1 MPLEKQ
7 DEFAEKHNLA
17 GKREKLFLRAAQH
30 YYENNSDQT
39 DIFKYIYNG
48 DEEDLK
54 QIRDNIK
61 DNSAIAAAFRAKQ
74 DLMKL
79 EDALTPDTPEKRKFN
94 AAIIKEFEKDPSYTL
109 VYDGPLDNKG
119 HAEMR
124 IVDYLRK
131 RSRDPNNKLNEN
143 IYIGLSK
150 LCCTSCDVAIN
161 KSNLEFR
168 IKGSDGKEHKVNIDP
183 TRGGHGEGFEWSIV
197 NTIKDDEVKLEAFL
211 GKDAY
216 EIYKSLK
223 PEEANTALYSIVRHI
238 AENKLK
244 VNGAKVELIQKEDP
258 TAPFHEKP
266 KFAMQYA
273 YNSASKPED
282 NLKRNNLTKKAKN
295 PTSSLI
301 PKAPTTAEYEELEK
315 KLAEL
320 NAKLQIKDQEIENL
334 QSKLTI
340 SENKRKN
347 VDIDVNN
354 NDTTNKKPRTSDL
367 LDQSLDNDI
376 GSPLLDNQSKT
387 QTQNLKISP
396 ELSPYNS
403 PQQDNEEMFF
413 PGPDAST
420 QQILDFDPIKYLQSS
435 NKNNNANKITTS
447 KDEEEDLGYESEV
460 PHTKGPISPSAA
472 QIDELSPSS
481 SPHIPF
487 SFDSDS
493 NLTQAEKKHL
503 VNLLQTELDGNNKY
517 DLTERLAA
525 ENSNQELLNKLDRE
539 AVITANIN
547 IKAIDAQKSAEAGK
561 VEVRGEKN
569 HLTDHKDNTQTLID
583 EIQKGVIDKNTVIAI
598 ERKQYGDNL
607 SMKDVI
613 KLASILEHNE
623 KNPNNP
629 ITLPKELE
637 NTPILQDAI
646 LYKTAKEHG
655 VKVISLEG
663 KNLEHGKASELQNEN
678 REQYMTSVISEI
690 RSKGYNVIANVGSS
704 HEENLKKA
712 LENQQKDNV
721 GFNHIPRKLNQEA
734 ITNEVLQK
742 ALAIAKA
749 IPVKMIS
756 INSREGNNI
765 LPQQSLTKT
774 QLKRSSQI
782 R

>member
-1 MPLEKQ
+1 
-7 DEFAEKHNLA
+7 
-17 GKREKLFLRAAQH
+17 
-30 YYENNSDQT
+30 
-39 DIFKYIYNG
+39 
-48 DEEDLK
+48 
-54 QIRDNIK
+54 
-61 DNSAIAAAFRAKQ
+61 
-74 DLMKL
+74 
-79 EDALTPDTPEKRKFN
+79 
-94 AAIIKEFEKDPSYTL
+94 
-109 VYDGPLDNKG
+109 
-119 HAEMR
+119 
-124 IVDYLRK
+124 
-131 RSRDPNNKLNEN
+131 
-143 IYIGLSK
+143 
-150 LCCTSCDVAIN
+150 
-161 KSNLEFR
+161 
-168 IKGSDGKEHKVNIDP
+168 
-183 TRGGHGEGFEWSIV
+183 
-197 NTIKDDEVKLEAFL
+197 
-211 GKDAY
+211 
-216 EIYKSLK
+216 
-223 PEEANTALYSIVRHI
+223 
-238 AENKLK
+238 
-244 VNGAKVELIQKEDP
+244 
-258 TAPFHEKP
+258 
-266 KFAMQYA
+266 
-273 YNSASKPED
+273 
-282 NLKRNNLTKKAKN
+282 
-295 PTSSLI
+295 
-301 PKAPTTAEYEELEK
+301 
-315 KLAEL
+315 
-320 NAKLQIKDQEIENL
+320 
-334 QSKLTI
+334 
-340 SENKRKN
+340 
-347 VDIDVNN
+347 
-354 NDTTNKKPRTSDL
+354 
-367 LDQSLDNDI
+367 
-376 GSPLLDNQSKT
+376 
-387 QTQNLKISP
+387 
-396 ELSPYNS
+396 
-403 PQQDNEEMFF
+403 MFF

-447 KDEEEDLGYESEV
+447 KDEEEEDLGYESEV

>member
-1 MPLEKQ
+1 MKKILS
-7 DEFAEKHNLA
+7 
-17 GKREKLFLRAAQH
+17 R
-30 YYENNSDQT
+30 Y
-39 DIFKYIYNG
+39 
-48 DEEDLK
+48 
-54 QIRDNIK
+54 NIK

-119 HAEMR
+119 HTEMR
-124 IVDYLRK
+124 IVDYLRQ

-161 KSNLEFR
+161 KSNLEFK
-168 IKGSDGKEHKVNIDP
+168 IKGSDGKEHSVNIDP

-223 PEEANTALYSIVRHI
+223 PEEANIALYGIVRHI

-273 YNSASKPED
+273 YNSASEPED

-347 VDIDVNN
+347 IDIDVNN
-354 NDTTNKKPRTSDL
+354 NDTPNKKPRTSDL

-376 GSPLLDNQSKT
+376 GSQLLDNQSNT

-420 QQILDFDPIKYLQSS
+420 QQILDFDTIKYLQSS

-447 KDEEEDLGYESEV
+447 KDDEEDLGYESEV
-460 PHTKGPISPSAA
+460 PHTKGPISPNAA

-503 VNLLQTELDGNNKY
+503 ANLLQAELDGNNKY
-517 DLTERLAA
+517 NLTERLAA
-525 ENSNQELLNKLDRE
+525 ENNNQELLNKYDRE
-539 AVITANIN
+539 AVITANIDL
-547 IKAIDAQKSAEAGK
+547 KSIDAQKPAEAGK
-561 VEVRGEKN
+561 VEVRGEKD

-583 EIQKGVIDKNTVIAI
+583 EIQKGIIDKNTVIAI

-613 KLASILEHNE
+613 KLARILEHNE

-646 LYKTAKEHG
+646 LFKTAKERG
-655 VKVISLEG
+655 IKVISLEG
-663 KNLEHGKASELQNEN
+663 KNLDHGKASELQNEN
-678 REQYMTSVISEI
+678 REQYMTSVINEI

-721 GFNHIPRKLNQEA
+721 GFNNIPRKLNQEA
-734 ITNEVLQK
+734 INNEVLQK

-756 INSREGNNI
+756 INSRKGNNI